1 MSEDGLVNKIKHAS
15 KRVSE
20 FVNNN
25 KEYCQSAAFYLT
37 TRAFD
42 ISSTFMVASQKGL
55 EQELGFASKFFINLY
70 GAPTGLI
77 LQQTLMSMLILP
89 SAYYV
94 NKKNMKYISGNR
106 VLNGLS
112 VLSLGIATLNF
123 FDYFNLYNPNSP
135 LITFLS
141 KTLNF

>member
-1 MSEDGLVNKIKHAS
+1 MSGGLVDKIKHAS
-15 KRVSE
+15 KSVSE

-42 ISSTFMVASQKGL
+42 ISSTFMVASQKGF
-55 EQELGFASKFFINLY
+55 EEELGFLSKPFINSY

-77 LQQTLMSMLILP
+77 LQQTLMSVLLLS

-94 NKKNMKYISGNR
+94 NRKNMKHISGNR

-112 VLSLGIATLNF
+112 VLSLGIATFNF
-123 FDYFNLYNPNSP
+123 LDYFNLYNPDSS